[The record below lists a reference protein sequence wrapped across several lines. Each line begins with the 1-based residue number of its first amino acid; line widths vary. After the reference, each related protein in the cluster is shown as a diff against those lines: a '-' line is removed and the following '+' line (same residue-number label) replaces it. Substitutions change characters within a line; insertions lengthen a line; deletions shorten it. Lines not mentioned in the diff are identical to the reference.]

1 MVKDMAV
8 EAFGF
13 DEVLRKL
20 GSSDLASEQSA
31 PDTRIL
37 RELQVIAEEACN
49 DVRDTYKSRASGGY
63 DDHTRGLRGSIG
75 FRISFQ
81 GKEVV
86 RGGFDGRGSED
97 GEEAANSAI
106 SKMSI
111 SNSTWEIVI
120 VAGKEYA
127 RYVEAKGYNVISF
140 IQSSIDEKMSKLK
153 QDIKNGNI

>member
-13 DEVLRKL
+13 DEVLRNL

-49 DVRDTYKSRASGGY
+49 MARDTYPSRASGGY
-63 DDHTRGLRGSIG
+63 DDHTRNLRGSIG
-75 FRISFQ
+75 FRINFR
-81 GKEVV
+81 GEEVV
-86 RGGFDGRGSED
+86 RGGFDGRGSEI
-97 GEEAANSAI
+97 GENAANGAL
-106 SKMSI
+106 SKTI
-111 SNSTWEIVI
+111 IDNSTWEIII
-120 VAGKEYA
+120 VAGMEYA

-140 IQSSIDEKMSKLK
+140 VQNYLDEQISKLK
-153 QDIKNGNI
+153 QDIKKGNI